1 MPVIKFEPKQTKIKT
16 ILPGSKSVSN
26 RLLIISAVGN
36 FLPNFKN
43 LSRCDDVKV
52 MFDILHSNTN
62 RFDVHDSGTALRFL
76 TAYFAGIVGKWNISG
91 SERIKQRPI
100 KELVDVLLQMGA
112 EISYDNKAGYAPITL
127 TGTKMQGGEVE
138 LDISKSSQYASA
150 LLLISPMLEKGLKL
164 RLKGQKRSMPYIDLT
179 LELMS
184 KFGVQAIQHED
195 EIAVMPNQSYVPSSF
210 AVEADW
216 SAAAFWFELAAL
228 NPHLSIKLLGLDKN
242 SKQGDKAVAHI
253 FQNLGIEANFGTN
266 HLTLQGTKSPGAK
279 PLNVDIR
286 QTPDM
291 FPAVALTAAA
301 QKRPFTITGTANLA
315 IKESHR
321 IKAVEQI
328 INALGVKMEIGED
341 EVTVQEYPN
350 AFPGKIKVKAEGDH
364 RIAMAAA
371 PLSTI
376 INQIEIDDPKVVSKS
391 YPEFWEEMQKVGI
404 FLA

>member
-36 FLPNFKN
+36 FLPDFKN

-112 EISYDNKAGYAPITL
+112 EISYDQKAGYAPITL
-127 TGTKMQGGEVE
+127 TGTKMKGGEVE

-210 AVEADW
+210 TVEADW
-216 SAAAFWFELAAL
+216 SAAAFWFEIAAL
-228 NPHLSIKLLGLDKN
+228 NPQLSIKLFGLDKN
-242 SKQGDKAVAHI
+242 SKQGDKAVAQI
-253 FQNLGIEANFGTN
+253 FQNLGVEANFGAN
-266 HLTLQGTKSPGAK
+266 HLTLQGTRSQSAK

-328 INALGVKMEIGED
+328 INALGIKMDIGKD
-341 EVTVQEYPN
+341 EVTVKEYPN
-350 AFPGKIKVKAEGDH
+350 AFPGKIKVKSEGDH

-376 INQIEIDDPKVVSKS
+376 IDQIEIDDPNVVSKS
-391 YPEFWEEMQKVGI
+391 YPEFWEEMQKTGI